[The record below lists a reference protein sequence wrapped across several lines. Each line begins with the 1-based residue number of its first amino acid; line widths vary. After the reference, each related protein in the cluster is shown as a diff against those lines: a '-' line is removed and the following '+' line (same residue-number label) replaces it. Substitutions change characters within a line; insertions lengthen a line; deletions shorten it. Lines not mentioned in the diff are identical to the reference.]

1 MLVKTELASTIQQT
15 YKMDKKTS
23 VTIHDIARELNISA
37 STVSRAL
44 NNNPRISQAT
54 KDKIKALALKL
65 GYQPNIIASNL
76 RNQKTNTIGIVVPL
90 INRHFFSTFISGV
103 EDVAFEAGYNVIIS
117 QSNDLFEKEKQI
129 VHSLFSNRV
138 DGMIVSLSMQTQQF
152 DHFQLFTKKNIP
164 LVFFD
169 RVIPQLDADKI
180 IVDDFACGFKA
191 TQHLI
196 DQGFKRIAHLA
207 GPTALNTY
215 KDRMDGY
222 RSALEKNNLPINEEL
237 IIFNRLTR
245 MDGQQAIK
253 QLLALDTP
261 PDAVFC
267 GNDTSALSI
276 IVYLKSLGIRI
287 PEDFGIVGFSN
298 EPFSEVVTPSIST
311 IKQPAQEMGQKAAK
325 LLIYE
330 IESKENPRKYQ
341 TITMPTELI
350 VRESSLRK
358 S

>member
-1 MLVKTELASTIQQT
+1 ME
-15 YKMDKKTS
+15 KKTS

-44 NNNPRISQAT
+44 NDNPRISTAT

-117 QSNDLFEKEKQI
+117 QSNDLLEKEKKI

-138 DGMIVSLSMQTQQF
+138 DGLIASLSMQTNKF
-152 DHFQLFTKKNIP
+152 DHFQLFTNKNIP

-169 RVIPQLDADKI
+169 RVVPELKAHKI
-180 IVDDFACGFKA
+180 VVDDFAVGFKA

-207 GPTALNTY
+207 GPTVLNTY
-215 KDRMDGY
+215 HDRMDGY
-222 RSALEKNNLPINEEL
+222 IAALKKNNLPVDDEL
-237 IIFNRLTR
+237 IICNRLTR

-253 QLLALDTP
+253 QLLALKTP

-267 GNDTSALSI
+267 GNDTSALSM
-276 IVYLKSLGIRI
+276 IVYLKTKGIKV
-287 PEDFGIVGFSN
+287 PEDIGIIGFSN

-311 IKQPAQEMGQKAAK
+311 LKQPAFDMGVKAAQ
-325 LLIYE
+325 LLIKE
-330 IESKENPRKYQ
+330 IEDKGHPESHQ
-341 TITMPTELI
+341 TIIMPTELI
-350 VRESSLRK
+350 IRESSYRK
-358 S
+358 

>member
-1 MLVKTELASTIQQT
+1 
-15 YKMDKKTS
+15 MDRKTS

-44 NNNPRISQAT
+44 NDNPRISKST
-54 KDKIKALALKL
+54 KDKIKSLALKL
-65 GYQPNIIASNL
+65 GYQPNTIASNL
-76 RNQKTNTIGIVVPL
+76 RTQKTHTIGIVVPL

-117 QSNDLFEKEKQI
+117 QSKDLLQKEKQI
-129 VHSLFSNRV
+129 VHSMFSNRV
-138 DGMIVSLSMQTQQF
+138 DGLITSISMQTSDF
-152 DHFQLFTKKNIP
+152 EHFQMFADKNIP
-164 LVFFD
+164 LIFFD
-169 RVIPQLDADKI
+169 RIAPQLDANKI

-196 DQGFKRIAHLA
+196 DQGYQRIAHLA
-207 GPTALNTY
+207 GPTVLNTY
-215 KDRMDGY
+215 HDRMEGY
-222 RSALEKNNLPINEEL
+222 KSALKKNQMPIENDL
-237 IIFNRLTR
+237 IICNRLTR

-253 QLLALDTP
+253 QLLDLKNP

-267 GNDTSALSI
+267 GNDTSALSM
-276 IVYLKSLGIRI
+276 IVYLKSQGIRI

-311 IKQPAQEMGQKAAK
+311 LKQPAQEMGQKAAE
-325 LLIYE
+325 LIINE
-330 IESKENPRKYQ
+330 IENKELPRTYQ

-350 VRESSLRK
+350 IRASSSRK
-358 S
+358 TN